1 MVNFVDD
8 EATLLNE
15 KNSIAELEEK
25 AAKAQQR
32 VRDSFREYLRLDR
45 QRKTEGSLSESVEQ
59 RWRMLRGLL
68 NMAFSPGLKADFVDR
83 RSSLRVDTKIKVGF
97 NLADQSMG
105 AFICN
110 ISEGGGFISSA
121 ICPDI
126 GTVLSLK
133 VWIDDKGSAINVPVQ
148 VVSVIEYDGEDVV
161 NGTGMGFSFKAVD
174 PATRKVL
181 DHLYE
186 TALDRE

>member
-1 MVNFVDD
+1 LSV
-8 EATLLNE
+8 
-15 KNSIAELEEK
+15 AE
-25 AAKAQQR
+25 
-32 VRDSFREYLRLDR
+32 
-45 QRKTEGSLSESVEQ
+45 EQ

-97 NLADQSMG
+97 NLSEQSMG

-110 ISEGGGFISSA
+110 ISEGGGFINTA
-121 ICPDI
+121 ICPDV

-133 VWIDDKGSAINVPVQ
+133 VWTDDKGSAIDVPVQ
-148 VVSVIEYDGEDVV
+148 VVSVIDYDGDNVV
-161 NGTGMGFSFKAVD
+161 NGKGMGFSFKAVD

-181 DHLYE
+181 DQLYE

>member
-1 MVNFVDD
+1 
-8 EATLLNE
+8 
-15 KNSIAELEEK
+15 
-25 AAKAQQR
+25 
-32 VRDSFREYLRLDR
+32 
-45 QRKTEGSLSESVEQ
+45 
-59 RWRMLRGLL
+59 MLRGLL

-97 NLADQSMG
+97 NLAEQSMG

-110 ISEGGGFISSA
+110 ISEGGGFINSA
-121 ICPDI
+121 MCPDI

-133 VWIDDKGSAINVPVQ
+133 VWIDDKGSAIGVPVQ
-148 VVSVIEYDGEDVV
+148 VVSIAEHDGEDVV
-161 NGTGMGFSFKAVD
+161 NGAGMAFSFKAVD